1 MRVRDAFGTR
11 RNRPPQLIAGAA
23 ISTLCLLLATCLPA
37 QGITVSLPG
46 ATATT
51 GVLDGTN
58 LVLVE
63 RTVPAGYME
72 LFPAYDGSYRD
83 PVVVVEGL
91 DPTNDTFPA
100 DVYTTLNTWGGLDMA
115 RAAGRSIW
123 VVDFGDGGGALTA
136 NASLVS
142 DAIEAAANWGGLL
155 DAEVDVVGIS
165 MGGVVSRYA
174 LALDEEN
181 GGGSDGL
188 VGLFVSGDSPQQGAN
203 GPPSLQEIIL
213 FSDDPELTPLLGCDA
228 ALSML
233 YTSVRGYEDNGCRL
247 WGALPSST
255 DWTGSSAAHDWF
267 YDTLNA
273 LNGDGYP
280 HKSRNVAV
288 ANGSLNPQP
297 HSVGDPIYTARTY
310 LVFIGRVQ
318 LCSETYGAYPYDV
331 APGSLGEDFAPGNI
345 RQDNFE
351 LDEHF
356 VATFIPTESALDM
369 RDGYSMFDRTLSQQQ
384 SVNHSTITAETTD
397 FIVEEVLGPQPR
409 YNPKYLPDGANATL
423 YGWIVTAV
431 FQGMFYA
438 ESPDR
443 LSGILVVSNDSIYE
457 GDVVTVRGTMS
468 LLAGERRVLATSVTV
483 DGSAQV
489 PGPLGLSNLA
499 LGGGPIGPFTPG
511 ITDASGL
518 NNVGL
523 LVRTWG
529 CVISADADHFHIDD
543 GSGVNVKCLV
553 PAGVTLPGV
562 NDCVSVTGISS
573 CETVG
578 EETYRLLRVRS
589 QEDIVAF

>member
-1 MRVRDAFGTR
+1 MQIGNTSGAR
-11 RNRPPQLIAGAA
+11 RNRSLGLIAGAA
-23 ISTLCLLLATCLPA
+23 YGILHLLLAVGSSA
-37 QGITVSLPG
+37 QSPTVALPG
-46 ATATT
+46 TTATT
-51 GVLDGTN
+51 AVLDGTN

-63 RTVPAGYME
+63 RTVPAGHME
-72 LFPAYDGSYRD
+72 LFLAYDGTYRN
-83 PVVVVEGL
+83 PIVVVEGL

-100 DVYTTLNTWGGLDMA
+100 DVYAMLNTWGGLDMV

-136 NASLVS
+136 NAGLVS
-142 DAIEAAANWGGLL
+142 YAVEAAANWGALS
-155 DAEVDVVGIS
+155 DAEVDVLGIS

-174 LALDEEN
+174 LAADEET

-188 VGLFVSGDSPQQGAN
+188 VRLFVSGDSPQQGAN

-213 FSDDPELTPLLGCDA
+213 FSGDPELTPLLGCDA

-233 YTSVRGYEDNGCRL
+233 YTSVRSCEDNGCFL
-247 WGALPSST
+247 GALPSST

-384 SVNHSTITAETTD
+384 SVNHSVITAETTD
-397 FIVEEVLGPQPR
+397 FILEEVLGPQPR
-409 YNPKYLPDGANATL
+409 YNPKYLPDDANATL

-443 LSGILVVSNDSIYE
+443 LSGMLVVSNDSVQE

-511 ITDASGL
+511 ITGASGL

-529 CVISADADHFHIDD
+529 YVISADADHFHIDD

-578 EETYRLLRVRS
+578 EETYRLLRFRS